1 MNPKERTGETEED
14 GENLLTRIAVEMAT
28 EVPVTGVLEEKEEI
42 DVDFLSNIFSYQSLP
57 HLRGFFRVSFFRIKG
72 FRSQARTF

>member
-1 MNPKERTGETEED
+1 
-14 GENLLTRIAVEMAT
+14 MAT

-57 HLRGFFRVSFFRIKG
+57 HLRGFFRVSFHKQEPSNLPHVSWQNREIICKI
-72 FRSQARTF
+72 RKWIRANH